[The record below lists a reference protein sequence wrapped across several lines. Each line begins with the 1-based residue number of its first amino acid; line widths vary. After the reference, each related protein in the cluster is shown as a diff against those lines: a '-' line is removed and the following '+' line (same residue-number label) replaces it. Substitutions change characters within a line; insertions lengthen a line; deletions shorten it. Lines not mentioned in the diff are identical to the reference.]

1 MFSIIDN
8 TVNKGDNMAKGISL
22 EELDGN
28 IKPNVI
34 PLKKPKKLD
43 RKPKNLQPKGGNDRD
58 IVYDVLFDQYVYNNN
73 VQANH
78 QNNYRINDNGY
89 AHYNHRRRNRW
100 RIAGQTFG
108 FIIGLMFIFFTIVVV
123 LSIIVGIWEFFL
135 AHEEQICCLLTLF
148 GLLGVAN
155 Q

>member
-58 IVYDVLFDQYVYNNN
+58 IVYDVLFDQYVNNN
-73 VQANH
+73 NSYK
-78 QNNYRINDNGY
+78 NRI
-89 AHYNHRRRNRW
+89 RK
-100 RIAGQTFG
+100 T
-108 FIIGLMFIFFTIVVV
+108 
-123 LSIIVGIWEFFL
+123 
-135 AHEEQICCLLTLF
+135 
-148 GLLGVAN
+148 
-155 Q
+155 